1 MTAEESACRNVTE
14 GTKRTKGHIIL
25 SHSAG
30 CGSQACR
37 CAAPCLHFMIMLQR
51 LSCVRRTAPAHAT
64 WSLQADIPGLS
75 HASSTGL
82 LLSAA
87 QWAPFSHS
95 QWLASAPPLERRGYA
110 SSTNFDSSGPSA
122 GLLSAIPFAV
132 SRQEADAAFDAYH
145 STARNILMAKP
156 AAGVQ
161 KVKELYLPLWVARAQ
176 GDHHAPNQALAECLV
191 SCYGARKGAIDTAR
205 SCLKH

>member
-14 GTKRTKGHIIL
+14 GTNRTKRHVIL
-25 SHSAG
+25 SHSAK
-30 CGSQACR
+30 CGSQAFR
-37 CAAPCLHFMIMLQR
+37 GAALRLHFMIMLQR
-51 LSCVRRTAPAHAT
+51 LSCVRRTAPAHAI
-64 WSLQADIPGLS
+64 WSLQADIPGLL

-87 QWAPFSHS
+87 QLAPFSQS
-95 QWLASAPPLERRGYA
+95 QWLASAQPLERRGYA
-110 SSTNFDSSGPSA
+110 SSTNFDSSGPSV
-122 GLLSAIPFAV
+122 GLLSAVPFTV

-176 GDHHAPNQALAECLV
+176 GDHHAPNQALTECLV
-191 SCYGARKGAIDTAR
+191 SRYGARKGAIDTAR

>member
-30 CGSQACR
+30 CGSQAFR

-95 QWLASAPPLERRGYA
+95 QWLASAPPLERRGYER
-110 SSTNFDSSGPSA
+110 G
-122 GLLSAIPFAV
+122 
-132 SRQEADAAFDAYH
+132 
-145 STARNILMAKP
+145 K
-156 AAGVQ
+156 
-161 KVKELYLPLWVARAQ
+161 LPLSRGQTRAVGTRRSQ
-176 GDHHAPNQALAECLV
+176 SKLV
-191 SCYGARKGAIDTAR
+191 LGRCDIVSVVCEMT
-205 SCLKH
+205 L